1 VRIGVGRDAAE
12 VAFATPF
19 GLMQPGPIKV
29 WIERADGLPE
39 SVPHTTDA
47 ISVQDPD

>member
-19 GLMQPGPIKV
+19 GLMQAGPIKV
-29 WIERADGLPE
+29 WIERADGLPK
-39 SVPHTTDA
+39 STPRTIDA